1 MRPEAPIEPIRQ
13 RPRILV
19 AIVGPTGAGKSELAL
34 ALAESL
40 GGEVV
45 SFDALQVYRGLDLGT
60 AKVPPSERRGI
71 PHHLL
76 DEVEA
81 DEEFSA
87 AEFVRRAVPTI
98 EDIVARGKLP
108 VLVGGTGLYLRALR
122 SGLFEG
128 PGRSPRVRDR
138 LGAIADRRGA
148 TALHRILRRWDPDLA
163 ERIHENDRIRLVR
176 GIEVYLAS
184 GRKMSELM
192 STRRRPLEG
201 FQDILIGLRPD
212 REVLKARVEA
222 RVHAMFSRGLVEEVR
237 RLLLTHGAGIP
248 AFKAIGYREVL
259 LHLDCE
265 IDVDGARRLTVLA
278 TTQYA
283 KRQMTWF
290 RREPEVQWF
299 EGCGDDA
306 GVRARVL
313 DCIRRAIPET
323 GERQNSERSHAE
335 TTP

>member
-1 MRPEAPIEPIRQ
+1 MER

-19 AIVGPTGAGKSELAL
+19 AIVGPTGAGKSDLAL
-34 ALAESL
+34 DLAESL

-45 SFDALQVYRGLDLGT
+45 SFDALQVYRGLDIGT
-60 AKVPPSERRGI
+60 AKVPPSDRRGI

-76 DEVEA
+76 DEVEP

-87 AEFVRRAVPTI
+87 AEFVSRAVPAI
-98 EDIVARGKLP
+98 EGIAARGKVP
-108 VLVGGTGLYLRALR
+108 ILVGGTGLYLRALR
-122 SGLFEG
+122 KGLFDG
-128 PGRSPRVRDR
+128 PGRSPGIRDR
-138 LGAIADRRGA
+138 LGAIADRRGGR
-148 TALHRILRRWDPDLA
+148 ALHRILRRWDPDLA
-163 ERIHENDRIRLVR
+163 GRIHGNDRIRLVR

-212 REVLKARVEA
+212 REVLRARVEA
-222 RVHAMFSRGLVEEVR
+222 RVQVMFSRGLVEEVR
-237 RLLLTHGAGIP
+237 RLLLTHGASIP

-259 LHLDCE
+259 RHLDCE
-265 IDVDGARRLTVLA
+265 IDADRARRLTVLA

-306 GVRARVL
+306 GVYTRIL
-313 DCIRRAIPET
+313 DCIRRAIPNM

-335 TTP
+335 TTS

>member
-1 MRPEAPIEPIRQ
+1 MRPDLPKAPVF
-13 RPRILV
+13 V

-34 ALAESL
+34 DLAESL

-45 SFDALQVYRGLDLGT
+45 SFDALQVYRGLDIGT

-76 DEVEA
+76 DEVEPN
-81 DEEFSA
+81 EEFSA
-87 AEFVRRAVPTI
+87 AKFVLRAVPII
-98 EDIVARGKLP
+98 EGIAARGKLP
-108 VLVGGTGLYLRALR
+108 ILVGGTGLYLRALR
-122 SGLFEG
+122 KGLFEG
-128 PGRSPRVRDR
+128 PGRSTGIRDR
-138 LGAIADRRGA
+138 LGAIANRRGA
-148 TALHRILRRWDPDLA
+148 QALHRILRQWDPYLA
-163 ERIHENDRIRLVR
+163 ERIHPNDRIRLVR
-176 GIEVYLAS
+176 GIEVYLAC

-192 STRRRPLEG
+192 RTRRKPLEG

-222 RVHAMFSRGLVEEVR
+222 RVHAMFARGLVEEVR
-237 RLLLTHGAGIP
+237 RLRLEHGAGIP

-265 IDVDGARRLTVLA
+265 IDVDGARRLTLLA

-290 RREPEVQWF
+290 RCEPEVQWF

-313 DCIRRAIPET
+313 DYVRRAIPEA
-323 GERQNSERSHAE
+323 GERQNSERFHAE

>member
-1 MRPEAPIEPIRQ
+1 MGSKALQEPT
-13 RPRILV
+13 PRVLV

-34 ALAESL
+34 DLAETL

-45 SFDALQVYRGLDLGT
+45 SFDALQVYRGLDIGT

-76 DEVEA
+76 DEVEP

-87 AEFVRRAVPTI
+87 AEFVSRAAPAI
-98 EDIVARGKLP
+98 EGIGARGKLP

-122 SGLFEG
+122 NGLFEG
-128 PGRSPRVRDR
+128 PGRSQGVRDR
-138 LGAIADRRGA
+138 LGAIADRRG
-148 TALHRILRRWDPDLA
+148 TRALHRILRRLDPDLA
-163 ERIHENDRIRLVR
+163 GRIHPNDRIRLVR

-192 STRRRPLEG
+192 RTRRRPLEG
-201 FQDILIGLRPD
+201 FRDILIGLRPD

-237 RLLLTHGAGIP
+237 RLLLAHGAGIP

-259 LHLDCE
+259 LHLDGE
-265 IDVDGARRLTVLA
+265 IDVDGARRLTLLA
-278 TTQYA
+278 TSQYA

-290 RREPEVQWF
+290 RREPEIQWF

-306 GVRARVL
+306 SVRERVL
-313 DCIRRAIPET
+313 DFIRRAFPEA
-323 GERQNSERSHAE
+323 GESRNSEQSHAE

>member
-1 MRPEAPIEPIRQ
+1 MRPDL
-13 RPRILV
+13 PRGTVLI
-19 AIVGPTGAGKSELAL
+19 AIVGPTGAGKSDLAL
-34 ALAESL
+34 DLAESL
-40 GGEVV
+40 GGEVL
-45 SFDALQVYRGLDLGT
+45 SFDALQVYRGLDIGT

-76 DEVEA
+76 DEVEP

-87 AEFVRRAVPTI
+87 AEFVRRAVVAI
-98 EDIVARGKLP
+98 EGIVARGRVP
-108 VLVGGTGLYLRALR
+108 ILVGGTGLYLRALR
-122 SGLFEG
+122 RGLFDG
-128 PGRSPRVRDR
+128 PGRSPAIRER
-138 LGAIADRRGA
+138 LSAIADRRGA
-148 TALHRILRRWDPDLA
+148 RALHRILRRWDPELA

-192 STRRRPLEG
+192 STRRRPLDG

-212 REVLKARVEA
+212 LVVLRARVEA
-222 RVHAMFSRGLVEEVR
+222 RVRAMFSRGLVEEVR
-237 RLLLTHGAGIP
+237 RLLLTHGASIP
-248 AFKAIGYREVL
+248 AFKAIGYREVMR
-259 LHLDCE
+259 HLDSE
-265 IDVDGARRLTVLA
+265 IDAEEARRLTVLA
-278 TTQYA
+278 TTKYA

-306 GVRARVL
+306 GMCARIL
-313 DCIRRAIPET
+313 DCIRQAIPET
-323 GERQNSERSHAE
+323 GNQKNLERTHAE

>member
-1 MRPEAPIEPIRQ
+1 MRPDLPKP
-13 RPRILV
+13 PVLV

-34 ALAESL
+34 DLAESV

-45 SFDALQVYRGLDLGT
+45 SFDALQVYRGLDIGT

-81 DEEFSA
+81 SEEFSA
-87 AEFVRRAVPTI
+87 AEFVRRVVPAI
-98 EDIVARGKLP
+98 AGIVAQGKLP
-108 VLVGGTGLYLRALR
+108 ILVGGTGLYLRALR

-128 PGRSPRVRDR
+128 PGRSPGIRDR
-138 LGAIADRRGA
+138 LGAIAERRGA
-148 TALHRILRRWDPDLA
+148 RTLHRILRRWDPDLA

-222 RVHAMFSRGLVEEVR
+222 RVHAMFARGPVEEVR
-237 RLLLTHGAGIP
+237 RLRLEYGAGVQ

-259 LHLDCE
+259 LHLDGK
-265 IDVDGARRLTVLA
+265 IDVDGARRLTALA
-278 TTQYA
+278 TTKYA

-299 EGCGDDA
+299 EGCGGDT
-306 GVRARVL
+306 GMCARVL
-313 DCIRRAIPET
+313 DYVRRAIPET
-323 GERQNSERSHAE
+323 GECQNKGAV
-335 TTP
+335 PC